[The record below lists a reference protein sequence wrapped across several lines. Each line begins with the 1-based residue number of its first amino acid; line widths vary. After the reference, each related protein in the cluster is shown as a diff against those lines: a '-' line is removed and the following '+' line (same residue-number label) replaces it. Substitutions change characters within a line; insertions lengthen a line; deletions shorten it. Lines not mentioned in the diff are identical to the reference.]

1 MSGLSYTIVP
11 FNDINQLPA
20 CAAGCQPLWDA
31 NGGCVPPAIPKADP
45 QLYGDCFCANGK
57 VAAFSTAASGVC
69 DNACPGDAKAMSSI
83 AGWFTKF
90 CNVKAATTPKT
101 TTSAS
106 SPSATNASGSMNS
119 GNINGGGDCVQSR
132 LSNHW
137 QWVIMLVILVVGI
150 AGIWIGACVWRR
162 RYLRKKD
169 RQTSLG
175 QKHSGS
181 ASNPSWGPAITG
193 SESASPMAFPP
204 GRDAESGI
212 VDEKSHKGK
221 QKKKWTVASRT

>member
-11 FNDINQLPA
+11 FFDISELPA
-20 CAAGCQPLWDA
+20 CAAQCQPLWDA
-31 NGGCVPPAIPKADP
+31 NGGCVPPAIPQADP
-45 QLYGDCFCANGK
+45 KLYGECFCANGK

-69 DNACPGDAKAMSSI
+69 DNACPGDAKGMSSI
-83 AGWFTKF
+83 AGWFSNF
-90 CNVKAATTPKT
+90 CNVKAANTPKT
-101 TTSAS
+101 TSSTRAGATSTPGS
-106 SPSATNASGSMNS
+106 SSIGSSNV
-119 GNINGGGDCVQSR
+119 GGDW

-169 RQTSLG
+169 RQTSFG

-181 ASNPSWGPAITG
+181 ISHPSWGPAITG
-193 SESASPMAFPP
+193 SESATRISFPM
-204 GRDAESGI
+204 GRDAESGL
-212 VDEKSHKGK
+212 VNEKSHKGK
-221 QKKKWTVASRT
+221 QKKKWTVSQRT

>member
-11 FNDINQLPA
+11 FNDINQLPT
-20 CAAGCQPLWDA
+20 CAAACQPLWDA

-45 QLYGDCFCANGK
+45 KLYGECFCANGK
-57 VAAFSTAASGVC
+57 VAAFSTAVSGVC
-69 DNACPGDAKAMSSI
+69 DNACPGDPKGVSSI
-83 AGWFTKF
+83 AGWFSKF
-90 CNVKAATTPKT
+90 CNVKPMPKT
-101 TTSAS
+101 TSSAS
-106 SPSATNASGSMNS
+106 SAGATAASGSMNAGNLS
-119 GNINGGGDCVQSR
+119 GGGGDW

-162 RYLRKKD
+162 RYLRKRD
-169 RQTSLG
+169 RQTSLE

-181 ASNPSWGPAITG
+181 ISNPSWGPEITG
-193 SESASPMAFPP
+193 SDSATHKTFLP

-212 VDEKSHKGK
+212 VNEKSQKGK
-221 QKKKWTVASRT
+221 QKKKWTVSQRT